1 MNEIS
6 THVNLHHGSFTYLHS
21 LTRSPHDDQ
30 HSTYMQNAYEIYY
43 LISGNVVYQVEDQSY
58 PLNPGDL
65 LIINNM
71 EMHRPYFTSD
81 SSYERIIIF
90 FKPDFC
96 SHYIQEGYSL
106 LQYFDRKR
114 PGSFNRLPGPL
125 VEQAQLA
132 AHFMEIEEL
141 HHGQLPESCLLIEL
155 SFIRLLVKINQM
167 IASHIDSFELEGNV
181 NAKIEQIIAYIH
193 DNLYGSLTLQH
204 IEHTFFVNRYYFSH
218 QFKKITGC
226 SFKQYIIQ
234 KRITKAIELLK
245 LSVPPTEVCSMT
257 GFQDYSNFYRTFKR
271 ITGVSPAK
279 YGQ

>member
-1 MNEIS
+1 MNEIL
-6 THVNLHHGSFTYLHS
+6 TYMNLHHGSFTYLHS
-21 LTRSPHDDQ
+21 LTHSPHDDQ
-30 HSTYMQNAYEIYY
+30 HSSYTQNSYEIYY
-43 LISGNVVYQVEDQSY
+43 LISGSVVYQVEDQSY

-71 EMHRPYFTSD
+71 EMHRPYFTSE

-90 FKPDFC
+90 FKPEFC

-106 LQYFDRKR
+106 LQYFDRKK
-114 PGSFNRLPGPL
+114 PGSFNRVPGHL
-125 VEQAQLA
+125 IEHSKVAAQ
-132 AHFMEIEEL
+132 FMEMEEL
-141 HHGQLPESCLLIEL
+141 HRSQLPESNLLIEL
-155 SFIRLLVKINQM
+155 IFIRILIHLNKI

-181 NAKIEQIIAYIH
+181 NSKIEQIITYIH
-193 DNLYGSLTLQH
+193 GNLYRSLTLEH

-218 QFKKITGC
+218 QFKKITGY
-226 SFKQYIIQ
+226 SFKQYVIQ

-271 ITGVSPAK
+271 VTGVSPAK